1 MDTFQGFSQFDQR
14 AFSHSQRLMESMQ
27 KFSNGNT
34 DIQNVIHTERHIS
47 EENKNGNERT
57 DHVSLTDEQKYKDNV
72 DVCSIDKTADDMNEK
87 RAFSNRMGQFDI
99 NMMEILRHDRNASSG
114 SSDDEPTSHGLDGID
129 TFGQGYSEEGLNG
142 KIKHCRKGKG
152 EKVVRLNINAR
163 ERRRMHDLNDALD
176 ELRSVIPYAH
186 SPSVRKL
193 SKIATLLLA
202 KNYILM
208 QANALEEMRRVVG
221 YMNVS
226 PPSAAPG
233 SGCFEPFSSYGRFPT
248 GLPQDLEKNADHFT
262 AMMQKV
268 DRNAKH
274 CVPFGVNAN
283 SDVLPSSV
291 TTST

>member
-1 MDTFQGFSQFDQR
+1 MDALQGFSQFDSRGFSQTQR
-14 AFSHSQRLMESMQ
+14 HVENIQ
-27 KFSNGNT
+27 KFSNGNNDDQKVIQT
-34 DIQNVIHTERHIS
+34 DRHIS
-47 EENKNGNERT
+47 DENKIGNDRMEQLR
-57 DHVSLTDEQKYKDNV
+57 LTNEQKYKDNV
-72 DVCSIDKTADDMNEK
+72 DVCSIGKSGDDIHEK
-87 RAFSNRMGQFDI
+87 QAFSNRMGQFDI
-99 NMMEILRHDRNASSG
+99 NMMEILRHDRNTSSG
-114 SSDDEPTSHGLDGID
+114 SSDDETPSQGLEGLDS
-129 TFGQGYSEEGLNG
+129 FGQGYSEDGLNG

-152 EKVVRLNINAR
+152 EKIVRLNINAR

-226 PPSAAPG
+226 PPTATPG
-233 SGCFEPFSSYGRFPT
+233 SSCFEPFSTYGRFPA

-268 DRNAKH
+268 ERNSKH
-274 CVPFGVNAN
+274 CVPFGINAS
-283 SDVLPSSV
+283 SDVVPTSV